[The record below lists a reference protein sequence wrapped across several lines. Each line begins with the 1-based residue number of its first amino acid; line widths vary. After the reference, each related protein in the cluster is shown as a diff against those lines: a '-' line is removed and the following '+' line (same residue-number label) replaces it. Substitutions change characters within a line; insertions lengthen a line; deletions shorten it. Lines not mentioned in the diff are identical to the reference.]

1 MYRFALCIIAAAVAA
16 ACARPRPLTAIEIDR
31 RAEHLSVEGRWGEA
45 SQVIERGLAD
55 ARERR
60 DGAAEAR
67 LLLRRGQSAT
77 ERTRHAGGD
86 RAPAL
91 ADLEAARSK
100 AAAIGDRALLADAI
114 DAVGMHGFVHWFSTQ
129 DASEL
134 AAAERLFHEALAIR
148 RTLEESPG
156 LAESHFHAGLIH
168 QMRNEQAAAHGELE
182 QALAVAER
190 VHSALQMSYATRHLG
205 YLAELRQ
212 AWPEAEEYYR
222 RSLELREQVGDGPG
236 VAAAQVTL
244 AELRYARHGEA
255 EPALQLLARAR
266 EGAART
272 GSPVYVAI
280 ASAAS
285 ARIDRDRGRHDVALR
300 ALADA
305 IRAMDEI
312 GSDEDVPEMYEQM
325 ALIHLL
331 RGDPASAVADAERG
345 VARRSSH
352 RREAL
357 RAWARAWQTQP
368 ATRSMSAANAAT
380 AEVATGAARSASAA
394 APATGAAG
402 ADEVVEARLA
412 LAAGDSRAALDA
424 ALRGDD
430 PDTLLLAARAVG
442 EAGLH
447 RALSAA
453 AKMSRAQELR
463 FTREQASLHLR

>member
-1 MYRFALCIIAAAVAA
+1 MYRFALCIIAAALAA

-31 RAEHLSVEGRWGEA
+31 RAEHLSVEGRWDEA
-45 SQVIERGLAD
+45 SQLIERGLAE

-60 DGAAEAR
+60 DQAAEAR
-67 LLLRRGQSAT
+67 LLLRRGHAQT
-77 ERTRHAGGD
+77 ERTRHRGGD

-91 ADLEAARSK
+91 ADLEVARSK
-100 AAAIGDRALLADAI
+100 AAAIGDRALLAAAI
-114 DAVGMHGFVHWFSTQ
+114 DAIGMHGFVHWFSTQ

-134 AAAERLFHEALAIR
+134 AAAERLFLEALAIR
-148 RTLEESPG
+148 KALSDSPG

-168 QMRNEQAAAHGELE
+168 QMRNEQAAAHGEFE

-190 VHSALQMSYATRHLG
+190 VHDPLQMSHATRHLG

-244 AELRYARHGEA
+244 AELRYARHGDA
-255 EPALQLLARAR
+255 EPPLQLLARAR
-266 EGAART
+266 DGAART
-272 GSPVYVAI
+272 RSPVYVAI
-280 ASAAS
+280 ASAAI
-285 ARIDRDRGRHDVALR
+285 ARIDRDRGRYDVALR

-305 IRAMDEI
+305 LRAMDEI
-312 GSDEDVPEMYEQM
+312 HSDEDVPEMYEQM

-345 VARRSSH
+345 LARRPSP

-357 RAWARAWQTQP
+357 RAWAQAWQQRSVAAKK
-368 ATRSMSAANAAT
+368 ATTAT
-380 AEVATGAARSASAA
+380 ASQVASELTSGAQDA
-394 APATGAAG
+394 
-402 ADEVVEARLA
+402 VVEARRA
-412 LAAGDSRAALDA
+412 LAAGDANAGLEA

-442 EAGLH
+442 EAGFD
-447 RALSAA
+447 RAIAAA
-453 AKMSRAQELR
+453 AKLSRAQELR
-463 FTREQASLHLR
+463 FVREKAAGALR